1 MMQAYSLDTVDLA
14 RLLFGV
20 AAAVLQWGVGLF
32 GFSIARQYAVD
43 ARWFSA
49 STAILGWMTLWTAL
63 SQALGAEH
71 PWTRVMSQLLSGY
84 GSATFLFLVCTHPSK
99 PAVPTGSSS
108 ATVRSR
114 FERASAPGGLGLC
127 RRAPFGKR

>member
-1 MMQAYSLDTVDLA
+1 MQAYWLDTVELA

-49 STAILGWMTLWTAL
+49 STAILGWMT
-63 SQALGAEH
+63 SRRGAN
-71 PWTRVMSQLLSGY
+71 TRRAYDQQRRG
-84 GSATFLFLVCTHPSK
+84 PQ
-99 PAVPTGSSS
+99 PAAPRPPTGSAEAPNRVQFSV
-108 ATVRSR
+108 AAAQ
-114 FERASAPGGLGLC
+114 RAAYG
-127 RRAPFGKR
+127 RA

>member
-1 MMQAYSLDTVDLA
+1 MQAYWLDTVELA

-49 STAILGWMTLWTAL
+49 STAILGWMT
-63 SQALGAEH
+63 
-71 PWTRVMSQLLSGY
+71 
-84 GSATFLFLVCTHPSK
+84 
-99 PAVPTGSSS
+99 
-108 ATVRSR
+108 
-114 FERASAPGGLGLC
+114 
-127 RRAPFGKR
+127 